1 MPLGNISLLNQTN
14 ATANNA
20 TNVTVVHT
28 IDFEPL
34 ISFVLQYKW
43 GILLVAIGIVLLIR
57 IDLVASLI
65 AVMQLKMGKSRK
77 EKKEEHKDLGEG
89 SFSEKDFDDKDE
101 VIDAEYK
108 VIEDGGETANRKR
121 GEKD

>member
-1 MPLGNISLLNQTN
+1 MPIGNISLVNQTN
-14 ATANNA
+14 ATANNT

-34 ISFVLQYKW
+34 ISFVSQYKW

-65 AVMQLKMGKSRK
+65 AVMQLKMDKSRK
-77 EKKEEHKDLGEG
+77 EKKEDHTDLGEG
-89 SFSEKDFDDKDE
+89 SFSEKDFNDKDDI
-101 VIDAEYK
+101 IDVEYN

>member
-1 MPLGNISLLNQTN
+1 MPLGNITLVNQTN
-14 ATANNA
+14 ATANKA

-77 EKKEEHKDLGEG
+77 EKKEEHKDLGEV
-89 SFSEKDFDDKDE
+89 SFFEKDFDKKGD

-108 VIEDGGETANRKR
+108 VIEK
-121 GEKD
+121 GEKDDNQE